1 MHLENKDREEL
12 KVNGQNI
19 HQVNFKRQ
27 ETDIKLR
34 SDKIEC
40 MTVSINKTKEG
51 YLTMT
56 KGSVHQ

>member
-1 MHLENKDREEL
+1 MHLENKDTEEL
-12 KVNGQNI
+12 KVNGQNT

>member
-1 MHLENKDREEL
+1 MHLENKDTEEL